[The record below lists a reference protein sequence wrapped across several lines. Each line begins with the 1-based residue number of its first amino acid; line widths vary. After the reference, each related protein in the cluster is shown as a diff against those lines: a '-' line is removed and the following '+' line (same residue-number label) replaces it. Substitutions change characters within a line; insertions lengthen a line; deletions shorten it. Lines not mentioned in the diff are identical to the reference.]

1 MDALCTCSLVIL
13 VRSSFFV
20 YRFSSYV
27 LFTLNSRLFASN
39 WSHALVPPWLDDD
52 GADDDD
58 DDDDDGVDAGV
69 SREVLVLGSSQADA
83 ACTKDQEKNR
93 GEM

>member
-1 MDALCTCSLVIL
+1 
-13 VRSSFFV
+13 V

-52 GADDDD
+52 DGADDEDD
-58 DDDDDGVDAGV
+58 DDEGVGPGV

-83 ACTKDQEKNR
+83 ACTRDHEKDR
-93 GEM
+93 GGT

>member
-1 MDALCTCSLVIL
+1 LVIL
-13 VRSSFFV
+13 DRSSFFV

-39 WSHALVPPWLDDD
+39 WSHALVPPWLEDDDDDD
-52 GADDDD
+52 GA

-83 ACTKDQEKNR
+83 ACARDHEKDR
-93 GEM
+93 SGT